1 MCVLDLCHFLLRITF
16 IFFGYFIV
24 ISRMTTH
31 RIIVSLHQKEDLGFK
46 SNWIMRSSCR
56 QTSLCGFKNNL
67 NVDFILERNQDYLA
81 THEMSWSSGC
91 RGKSLFLQP
100 LLLLSFT
107 TSTPSESGLE
117 STLVNPDEV
126 KLKMSSTGDQH
137 QTRSSRKE
145 RPSPSR
151 VSWSELDNARSD
163 ITFLAPTVTSA
174 EMPGYLRAAFTTMI
188 ITLSFYSGNHLSYI
202 TRRLSYILVSTTHL

>member
-1 MCVLDLCHFLLRITF
+1 MCTLSLLHSTEVYTYFFLC
-16 IFFGYFIV
+16 FIV

-31 RIIVSLHQKEDLGFK
+31 RLYIVSLHQKEDLGFK

-56 QTSLCGFKNNL
+56 QTSLYGFRNDL
-67 NVDFILERNQDYLA
+67 TVDFILERNQDYLA

-91 RGKSLFLQP
+91 RGKSLCLQP
-100 LLLLSFT
+100 LLLLTFT

-145 RPSPSR
+145 GPSPS
-151 VSWSELDNARSD
+151 WSKLDKARSD
-163 ITFLAPTVTSA
+163 ITFLAPTVTSSSA
-174 EMPGYLRAAFTTMI
+174 GMPKNMR
-188 ITLSFYSGNHLSYI
+188 NH
-202 TRRLSYILVSTTHL
+202 HH